1 MKQFEDALETWD
13 SLLEM
18 NASELNTTLVK
29 MKTVRKFIDDF
40 NEGQYWV
47 QQPDDIFVIAQDVA
61 NLWRDVILVVEE
73 AIEYQES
80 LGTSFC
86 KK

>member
-29 MKTVRKFIDDF
+29 MNTEYSLMILMKANTGC
-40 NEGQYWV
+40 NNQM
-47 QQPDDIFVIAQDVA
+47 IFLLLLKMLQTYG
-61 NLWRDVILVVEE
+61 E
-73 AIEYQES
+73 
-80 LGTSFC
+80 T
-86 KK
+86 